1 MTIRPFGERPEE
13 GSTGRRSRLFAA
25 RSHGKPPVHG
35 VVGGG
40 GAGGRAGGGGGGGG
54 RAGAARAPGGRGGAG
69 KGGRHQARPAAE
81 KEEV

>member
-40 GAGGRAGGGGGGGG
+40 GGGGRPRGGGGGG
-54 RAGAARAPGGRGGAG
+54 RRARRGP
-69 KGGRHQARPAAE
+69 RPRPTPATPT
-81 KEEV
+81 KRTKQHNHP